1 MKTDPIVK
9 EVRRIR
15 RQIEDEAQRDP
26 DLFYQH
32 LKKIQEPL
40 SDRLVCRQPKPLLAT
55 KKKKVA

>member
-15 RQIEDEAQRDP
+15 KQIENEAKRDP
-26 DLFYQH
+26 ELFYQH
-32 LKKIQEPL
+32 LKKMQKPFSEQI
-40 SDRLVCRQPKPLLAT
+40 VCRQPKPLVVF